1 MSISRSTTSQRCF
14 TALEWSPQSPDLNP
28 VNLSCSRNQF
38 WVLLHGTLS
47 CCKHPYA
54 DGSIHA
60 DRPSPTP
67 PSLPVCT
74 TNMRQ
79 DGSML
84 SWCFCHILTLPAECH
99 CRNEDK
105 TLAQLT
111 KHKHCTLHSIHSLCS
126 EECLDRYTD
135 LLHICIAQHR
145 RTTSVGRDSAGKRGR
160 TCLVMLMF
168 PFWSKKTEETFSLSI
183 NRLTETVP
191 YSIRNQPPTMQFWSL
206 FASRFNP
213 RSHNEERD
221 GAKSHEQLTTW
232 WKWPLTTCFIN
243 SGPIIPRIMS
253 KGRIPLEIE
262 YQGFSTSCFW
272 TEKGSWIRGP
282 VSFSSSVKNWPR

>member
-1 MSISRSTTSQRCF
+1 MWVYTDTITSDSCSRFVGWTSMMSISRSTTSQRCF

-99 CRNEDK
+99 CRNQDK

-111 KHKHCTLHSIHSLCS
+111 KHKHCTLHSIHSVVYAV
-126 EECLDRYTD
+126 RN
-135 LLHICIAQHR
+135 A
-145 RTTSVGRDSAGKRGR
+145 
-160 TCLVMLMF
+160 
-168 PFWSKKTEETFSLSI
+168 W
-183 NRLTETVP
+183 TVTQT
-191 YSIRNQPPTMQFWSL
+191 YSTY
-206 FASRFNP
+206 A
-213 RSHNEERD
+213 
-221 GAKSHEQLTTW
+221 
-232 WKWPLTTCFIN
+232 
-243 SGPIIPRIMS
+243 
-253 KGRIPLEIE
+253 
-262 YQGFSTSCFW
+262 
-272 TEKGSWIRGP
+272 
-282 VSFSSSVKNWPR
+282 